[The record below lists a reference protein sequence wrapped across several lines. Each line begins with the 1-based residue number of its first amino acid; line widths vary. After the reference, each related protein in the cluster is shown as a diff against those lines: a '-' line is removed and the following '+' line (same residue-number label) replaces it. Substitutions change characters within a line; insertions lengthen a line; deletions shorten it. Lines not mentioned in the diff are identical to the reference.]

1 MTTGTP
7 QPSASPTR
15 SAVAW
20 DRTTWWLW
28 TGRYAIDS
36 PMTGVN
42 HKGKFT
48 SLHYYKDIVYNKHI
62 WYIIVTPY
70 SDPMPFIPFIS
81 SLVGASNHIRLPIT
95 SEPPKYYPKGRW
107 DWIPCD
113 WSQKSVTLI
122 ERYKTRIQL
131 IPIVSESAF
140 VFHPKSQ
147 NISKHI
153 TNQPLARRPV
163 RSSTPSL
170 DITRHYRFTA
180 FFLSRDAASNGHALR

>member
-1 MTTGTP
+1 MICMKVIYIYLIVSWRFQLHFRIQKPTRPHVTTGTP

-28 TGRYAIDS
+28 TGRFAIDS

-113 WSQKSVTLI
+113 WSQKS
-122 ERYKTRIQL
+122 
-131 IPIVSESAF
+131 ES
-140 VFHPKSQ
+140 HW
-147 NISKHI
+147 
-153 TNQPLARRPV
+153 
-163 RSSTPSL
+163 
-170 DITRHYRFTA
+170 
-180 FFLSRDAASNGHALR
+180 